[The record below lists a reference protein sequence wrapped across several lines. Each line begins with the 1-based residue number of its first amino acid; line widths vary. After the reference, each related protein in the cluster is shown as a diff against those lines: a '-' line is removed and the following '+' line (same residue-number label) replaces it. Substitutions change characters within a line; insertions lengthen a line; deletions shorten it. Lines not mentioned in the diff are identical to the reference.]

1 MPIFGS
7 LEYGV
12 FLGSSL
18 RILRSPVQHGDQVC
32 SGTRMCISYTFVR
45 APVDSLPLMS
55 FAIPV
60 IGDASNIRTRDLHV
74 VRYSGR
80 RLTLDRFARLIT
92 HLRTKRLYIENF
104 LLSPRV
110 NKQS

>member
-1 MPIFGS
+1 MASFWGQ
-7 LEYGV
+7 V
-12 FLGSSL
+12 FVFAV
-18 RILRSPVQHGDQVC
+18 LRSPVQHGDQVC

-45 APVDSLPLMS
+45 APVDSLLLMS

-74 VRYSGR
+74 RYSGR
-80 RLTLDRFARLIT
+80 RLTLDRFSRLIT
-92 HLRTKRLYIENF
+92 HLRTKRLYIENL